1 MIRSFHCIS
10 LLRTSLQAYIH
21 SIIKQL
27 YCQNITKIGSNVHSS
42 HGDEEES
49 FQLQDYSC
57 PANLVPLLCAL
68 ESEKAFYFV
77 TPHYRH
83 TLFDLVTHSSCAI
96 GNSTNKPLFIFYQLL
111 QVLAKCHE
119 QGITFGEFGL
129 RDIFIDDRLWVTMVT
144 PLSTISHESFESKHV
159 KDDVTVPD
167 DVTNDTS
174 KLSLCDSLH
183 QWQNGTLSNL
193 DYLMCLNYHAGRKY
207 GEPNNHPVVPWVT
220 DFSQSNGGY
229 RDLSKSK
236 HRLNKGD
243 QQLDFT
249 YVNAKE
255 QLKTTPHLDSV
266 YPHHIG
272 DLLSDVTY
280 YMYRARCTP
289 KELLCSRVRPR
300 WVPGEYPASMR
311 KLYEWTPD
319 ECIPEF
325 YTNPAIFSSMHED
338 LPDLAIPSWSVTVE
352 EFIKHHRSILEGD
365 YVSAHLHNWIDITF
379 GYKLQ
384 GDAAVKAKNIHLS
397 LVDGHTRI
405 CSHGIVQLF
414 NVAHPK
420 RLRLNPTPYAI
431 KHPLY
436 NPFNA
441 LHYGVATGDNMM
453 PLDAPGKKGDT
464 VQRIK
469 RTMSRKEIK
478 EHLELPL
485 LTGDEQMNTT
495 PPSMEVLD
503 EHGFLDV
510 SVHYPEIMSD
520 KVSVPREG
528 KLKESLLPLSLWS
541 SRPKPSR
548 VRQRKPGT
556 EEAPIIEYPWQL
568 GKIQLPKDFVPSQ
581 NITRVEETGLF
592 IYRAL
597 GELTVDGCWTKED
610 VTQNVISTYYTV
622 CMLLSCFIQAPVIQH
637 GLFHVLEKKNKN
649 YQLSFE
655 EQVAVDTFSAICT
668 IVEMCCNDQ
677 LRAMMLPGA
686 TLLQR
691 ISLLIKL
698 HKNDNLHVPK

>member
-1 MIRSFHCIS
+1 M
-10 LLRTSLQAYIH
+10 A
-21 SIIKQL
+21 
-27 YCQNITKIGSNVHSS
+27 
-42 HGDEEES
+42 
-49 FQLQDYSC
+49 
-57 PANLVPLLCAL
+57 
-68 ESEKAFYFV
+68 
-77 TPHYRH
+77 
-83 TLFDLVTHSSCAI
+83 
-96 GNSTNKPLFIFYQLL
+96 
-111 QVLAKCHE
+111 
-119 QGITFGEFGL
+119 
-129 RDIFIDDRLWVTMVT
+129 T
-144 PLSTISHESFESKHV
+144 PLSTLSHESFESRDV
-159 KDDVTVPD
+159 TMDDVTATD
-167 DVTNDTS
+167 NVTSDTS
-174 KLSLCDSLH
+174 KLSLCDALH
-183 QWQNGTLSNL
+183 QWQNGVLSNL
-193 DYLMCLNYHAGRKY
+193 DYLLCLNYHAGRKF

-220 DFSQSNGGY
+220 DFSQPNGGY

-255 QLKTTPHLDSV
+255 QLKTNPHLDSV

-300 WVPGEYPASMR
+300 WVPGEYPSSMR
-311 KLYEWTPD
+311 KMYEWTPD

-325 YTNPAIFSSMHED
+325 YTDPTIFSSVHDD
-338 LPDLAIPSWSVTVE
+338 LPDLAVPSWSVTAE
-352 EFIKHHRSILEGD
+352 EFVQHHRSILEGD
-365 YVSAHLHNWIDITF
+365 YVSAHLHNWIDLTF

-384 GDAAVKAKNIHLS
+384 GDPAVKAKNIHLA
-397 LVDGHTRI
+397 LVDSHTRI
-405 CSHGIVQLF
+405 YSHGIVQLF

-420 RLRLNPTPYAI
+420 RLTLNPTPYAI

-441 LHYGVATGDNMM
+441 LHYGVADNVM
-453 PLDAPGKKGDT
+453 PLDTPSKKGDT

-469 RTMSRKEIK
+469 RTMSRKELK
-478 EHLELPL
+478 EHLEQPL

-528 KLKESLLPLSLWS
+528 KSKEGLLPLSLWS

-548 VRQRKPGT
+548 IRQRKPGV
-556 EEAPIIEYPWQL
+556 EEIPIIEYPWQH
-568 GKIQLPKDFVPSQ
+568 GKIQLPKDFLPSQ

-592 IYRAL
+592 MYRAL
-597 GELTVDGCWTKED
+597 GEATVEGCWTKD
-610 VTQNVISTYYTV
+610 DIIHNVISALYCYIIVTII
-622 CMLLSCFIQAPVIQH
+622 FIQATVTQH
-637 GLFHVLEKKNKN
+637 GLFYVLEKMDKN

-668 IVEMCCNDQ
+668 AVEMYCNDQ

-686 TLLQR
+686 TLSQR
-691 ISLLIKL
+691 FSLLIKL
-698 HKNDNLHVPK
+698 HKQDNLLVPK